1 MMEVKTKKL
10 IGLGTAIVLLVGV
23 LLSGEDVDKIV
34 EQERA
39 KAAASN
45 TPKHSALVNSGQ
57 CEDIIR
63 MVAPDA
69 NELLYAT
76 RLLEGAADKSYAAA
90 NIKLQKQRDLA
101 ITQSEIWKFKAEEA
115 KSREEHAK
123 AIRNLRL
130 LESNSGALQI
140 ESATTVNNDATATS
154 DESMTEDGLVNGGD
168 YSLKLRLRGVNE
180 DRSMLFSKG
189 DQWFRNVRVG
199 QFIDNVEITAYDPK
213 LECVSLA
220 VDGKELLQ
228 KLCTN

>member
-1 MMEVKTKKL
+1 M
-10 IGLGTAIVLLVGV
+10 
-23 LLSGEDVDKIV
+23 
-34 EQERA
+34 
-39 KAAASN
+39 
-45 TPKHSALVNSGQ
+45 
-57 CEDIIR
+57 
-63 MVAPDA
+63 
-69 NELLYAT
+69 
-76 RLLEGAADKSYAAA
+76 
-90 NIKLQKQRDLA
+90 
-101 ITQSEIWKFKAEEA
+101 
-115 KSREEHAK
+115 
-123 AIRNLRL
+123 
-130 LESNSGALQI
+130 QI

-154 DESMTEDGLVNGGD
+154 DESMTEDGLINGGD